1 MSPRALTAILLS
13 AAFLAPGAD
22 LFAQGRGK
30 PARPAQVHVN
40 SARWNKIEPARRREI
55 EKIYEQIRA
64 LPADKQ
70 KLLLDKL
77 RRMKPEDR
85 RTAIRVAKTRLSMAP
100 HEHEL
105 RKKHM
110 EILRRSW
117 NRLPPEE
124 QKRLREMTPEGRE
137 KYLHK
142 RFMAQRDRTVS
153 TLPETLRKQVL
164 VMTPPEQADFLRK
177 HKAKVTS
184 ERLFNPQEIT
194 KLRSLDHK
202 ELRRLFHS
210 QRKDSPTLPEKP
222 DFLSAAS
229 WKKWNALKPYERPRV
244 VGFILG
250 KDRRR
255 PPPGPGGRKPPPG
268 GRGGEGG
275 RGRPE
280 QMSREETLKRFDK
293 NADGKLDEAE
303 RKAAREQFQQERES
317 SGNGAG
323 QRQPRPEGQKP
334 PRRPALRRSSVPPRT
349 GPQGKSGQRP
359 PGAGNGRPP
368 GQQPRPDRARP
379 GTRPAPGRK
388 KR

>member
-1 MSPRALTAILLS
+1 MSRRVLTALLLS
-13 AAFLAPGAD
+13 TAFLAPGAD
-22 LFAQGRGK
+22 LLAQGKGK

-77 RRMKPEDR
+77 RKMKPEDR
-85 RTAIRVAKTRLSMAP
+85 RTAVRDAKTRLSMAP

-142 RFMAQRDRTVS
+142 RFGAQRDRTVS
-153 TLPETLRKQVL
+153 TLPETLRKQVIG
-164 VMTPPEQADFLRK
+164 MTPPEQADFLRK
-177 HKAKVTS
+177 HKARVTS
-184 ERLFNPQEIT
+184 ERLFNSQEIT

-202 ELRRLFHS
+202 ELRRLFHP
-210 QRKDSPTLPEKP
+210 QRKDAPAPPEKP

-229 WKKWNALKPYERPRV
+229 WKKWNALKTLSPA
-244 VGFILG
+244 I
-250 KDRRR
+250 
-255 PPPGPGGRKPPPG
+255 
-268 GRGGEGG
+268 
-275 RGRPE
+275 GRPLPSSPGTPRRIIIWAKYCATRDDPT
-280 QMSREETLKRFDK
+280 MPSP
-293 NADGKLDEAE
+293 AIAE
-303 RKAAREQFQQERES
+303 PSK
-317 SGNGAG
+317 SGPST
-323 QRQPRPEGQKP
+323 PRP
-334 PRRPALRRSSVPPRT
+334 T
-349 GPQGKSGQRP
+349 
-359 PGAGNGRPP
+359 
-368 GQQPRPDRARP
+368 
-379 GTRPAPGRK
+379 TT
-388 KR
+388 